1 MNDKGDSSTPPIY
14 DQYPCVT
21 HANTHTHAQ
30 AHTHTHTLWAIV
42 AESIITLYCMEKR
55 KRESLSDE
63 CYKDS
68 NPVKGD
74 TQPNMEMHLYR
85 GEGGRAGGGQ

>member
-21 HANTHTHAQ
+21 HTN
-30 AHTHTHTLWAIV
+30 THTHTLWAIV

-55 KRESLSDE
+55 KRESFTDE

-85 GEGGRAGGGQ
+85 GEGGGRGGQ